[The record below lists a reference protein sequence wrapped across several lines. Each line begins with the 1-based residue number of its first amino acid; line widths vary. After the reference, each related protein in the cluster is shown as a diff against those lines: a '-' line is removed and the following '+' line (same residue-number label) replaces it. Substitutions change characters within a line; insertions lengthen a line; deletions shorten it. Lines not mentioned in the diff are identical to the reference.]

1 VRPLDFSGLP
11 HLLSLTVVQAKPTLR
26 SDLIISRQAA
36 AGEISFVVK
45 DPQTG
50 QFFRFR
56 DAEHFVARQLDGS
69 TPLDVIRRRA
79 EAKFGAALTPD
90 ALAQFIK
97 TLERHRLLEA
107 DGAELG
113 HLAGQRRWVR
123 GSLLLLRLK
132 AFDPDRLFNRLIG
145 KVRFFFTPS
154 FLAVSAAL
162 IAVAFGTTFLHW
174 HEIGQDVLRLYRV
187 ETFIL
192 AWFVIL
198 LVGMAHEIAHG
209 LTCKHF
215 GGEVHELGFM
225 LLYFQPAL
233 YCNVSDAWLF
243 PEKSRRLWVTF
254 AGAYFELF
262 IWALATLTWRLTNP
276 ETWPNLVALVVM
288 ATSGIKTFL
297 NFNPLL
303 RLDGYYLLS
312 DYLEIPNLRRRAFR
326 YIGAGIK
333 RLSGSAGPESTE
345 ATPRERRFF
354 LAYGLVATVFSF
366 LLLGFVV
373 IKLSNFLLPYQTV
386 GLLLFTFL
394 FVPRVRRRLGRLG
407 FRPSIPFRREKSSKA
422 SIKRPATM
430 VVLLAGLLALLF
442 LVPIEL
448 KVTGEFKVLP
458 TRNPYVRAEVT
469 GIIEKIYVDEW
480 HAVRAGD
487 LIARLVDR
495 DYGADLRQT
504 EGQIAEKAAR
514 LRILKAGARP
524 EEIEIARREVQT
536 AKTTVDAARKEY
548 EQATQILGYQ
558 RAKAEVAVKKAEE
571 QLKYNQIEL
580 ERFKNL
586 VKEDFVSRKD
596 YAGAENLV
604 VLGETDLHDA
614 QAALRMVLAD
624 DLAPLRKALAVAE
637 TQGLEAEAKLAL
649 LVAGTRQEEIDAAEA
664 EIARLRAQ
672 REYQAEQLRLVNVVT
687 PIAGVITSP
696 SRQLRELIGRQ
707 VNKGDLIAE
716 VHELNTITAEIA
728 IPEKEIGDVQVGQA
742 VFVKARAYPEQTFA
756 GTVTSIAT
764 TVNDNSRATTASGP
778 AVATTAQSTTDG
790 ERTVLVTTQLDNTS
804 RLLKPEMTG
813 KAKIYCGGRSSF
825 GLITRRLARTVR
837 VELWSWW

>member
-1 VRPLDFSGLP
+1 MAP
-11 HLLSLTVVQAKPTLR
+11 AKPKLR
-26 SDLIISRQAA
+26 SDLIINRQVA
-36 AGEISFVVK
+36 AGGTSFVVK
-45 DPQTG
+45 DPATG
-50 QFFRFR
+50 RFFRCR
-56 DAEHFVARQLDGS
+56 DTEHFVARQLDGS
-69 TPLDVIRRRA
+69 TPLEVVRRRA
-79 EAKFGAALTPD
+79 EEKFGATLAQD
-90 ALAQFIK
+90 ALSQFIK
-97 TLERHRLLEA
+97 TLDRYGLLET
-107 DGAELG
+107 DGAEAG
-113 HLAGQRRWVR
+113 HLAGQHGRVR

-132 AFDPDRLFNRLIG
+132 AFDPDRLFNRLVG
-145 KVRFFFTPS
+145 KVTCFFTPS

-174 HEIGQDVLRLYRV
+174 HEIGQDLLRLYRV
-187 ETFIL
+187 QAFLL
-192 AWFVIL
+192 AWLIIL
-198 LVGMAHEIAHG
+198 LVGMAHEFAHG
-209 LTCKHF
+209 LTCKYF

-225 LLYFQPAL
+225 LLYFQPAM

-262 IWALATLTWRLTNP
+262 IWALATLTWRVTNP

-326 YIGAGIK
+326 YIGARIR

-373 IKLSNFLLPYQTV
+373 IKLSTFLLPYQTL

-407 FRPSIPFRREKSSKA
+407 LRSSIPFRREKSRRA

-430 VVLLAGLLALLF
+430 VALLVGLLAVLL
-442 LVPIEL
+442 LVRMEL
-448 KVTGEFKVLP
+448 KVTGEFKVFP
-458 TRNPYVRAEVT
+458 TRNADVRAEVT
-469 GIIEKIYVDEW
+469 GIIAKIYVDEW

-487 LIARLVDR
+487 MVARLVDR

-504 EGQIAEKAAR
+504 EGQIAEKTAR
-514 LRILKAGARP
+514 LRMLKAGPRP

-548 EQATQILGYQ
+548 EQATQILAHQ
-558 RAKAEVAVKKAEE
+558 RAKAEVAVTKAEE
-571 QLKYNQIEL
+571 QLKYNRIEL
-580 ERFKNL
+580 ERFTAL
-586 VKEDFVSRKD
+586 VKEDFISRKD
-596 YAGAENLV
+596 YAAAENLV

-637 TQGLEAEAKLAL
+637 TQRLEAEGKLAL
-649 LVAGTRQEEIDAAEA
+649 LMAGTRQEEIDAAEA
-664 EIARLRAQ
+664 EIARLCAQ
-672 REYQAEQLRLVNVVT
+672 RDYQAEQLRLVSVVT
-687 PIAGVITSP
+687 PIAGVIATP
-696 SRQLRELIGRQ
+696 TRQLREMIGRQ

-728 IPEKEIGDVQVGQA
+728 IPEKEIGDVQVGRS

-756 GTVTSIAT
+756 GTVTAIAT
-764 TVNDNSRATTASGP
+764 TVNGNSGATTVSGAST
-778 AVATTAQSTTDG
+778 VTTAQSTPEG

-804 RLLKPEMTG
+804 HLLKPEMTG
-813 KAKIYCGGRSSF
+813 KAKIYCGKRPIF
-825 GLITRRLARTVR
+825 DLITRRLARTVK

>member
-1 VRPLDFSGLP
+1 M
-11 HLLSLTVVQAKPTLR
+11 
-26 SDLIISRQAA
+26 
-36 AGEISFVVK
+36 K
-45 DPQTG
+45 DPATG

-56 DAEHFVARQLDGS
+56 DLEHFVARQLDGS
-69 TPLDVIRRRA
+69 TSLEVIRQRA
-79 EAKFGAALTPD
+79 EGKFGAALAPD
-90 ALAQFIK
+90 TLAQFIK
-97 TLERHRLLEA
+97 TLGRHGLLET
-107 DGAELG
+107 DGAEAG
-113 HLAGQRRWVR
+113 HLAGQHGRVR

-132 AFDPDRLFNRLIG
+132 AFDTDRIFNRLVG
-145 KVRFFFTPS
+145 QVKCFFTQS

-162 IAVAFGTTFLHW
+162 IDVAFGTTFLHV
-174 HEIGQDVLRLYRV
+174 HEIGQDLLRLYRV
-187 ETFIL
+187 QAFLL
-192 AWFVIL
+192 AWLIIL
-198 LVGMAHEIAHG
+198 LVGMAHEFAHG
-209 LTCKHF
+209 LTCKYF

-225 LLYFQPAL
+225 LLYVQPAM

-262 IWALATLTWRLTNP
+262 IWALATLTWRVTNP

-430 VVLLAGLLALLF
+430 VVL
-442 LVPIEL
+442 
-448 KVTGEFKVLP
+448 
-458 TRNPYVRAEVT
+458 
-469 GIIEKIYVDEW
+469 
-480 HAVRAGD
+480 RAGD

-837 VELWSWW
+837 VEL

>member
-1 VRPLDFSGLP
+1 VAR
-11 HLLSLTVVQAKPTLR
+11 TTPTLR

-36 AGEISFVVK
+36 AGGTSFVIK
-45 DPQTG
+45 DPATG

-69 TPLDVIRRRA
+69 TPLDVIRQRA
-79 EAKFGAALTPD
+79 EGKFGATLAPD

-97 TLERHRLLEA
+97 TLGRHGLLET
-107 DGAELG
+107 DGAESG
-113 HLAGQRRWVR
+113 HLTGPRGRVR

-145 KVRFFFTPS
+145 KVRFFFTRP
-154 FLAVSAAL
+154 FLVASAAL

-198 LVGMAHEIAHG
+198 LVGMAHEFAHG

-215 GGEVHELGFM
+215 GGEVHELGLM

-243 PEKSRRLWVTF
+243 PEKSKRLWVTF

-262 IWALATLTWRLTNP
+262 VWALATLTWRLTNP
-276 ETWPNLVALVVM
+276 EAWPNIVALVVM
-288 ATSGIKTFL
+288 ATSGIKTFF
-297 NFNPLL
+297 NFNPLV

-326 YIGAGIK
+326 YIGTGIK
-333 RLSGSAGPESTE
+333 RLLGSAGPESTE
-345 ATPRERRFF
+345 ATPRERRLF
-354 LAYGLVATVFSF
+354 LVYGLVATVFSF
-366 LLLGFVV
+366 VLLGFVV
-373 IKLSNFLLPYQTV
+373 VKLSNLLLPYQTA
-386 GLLLFTFL
+386 GLLAFTFL
-394 FVPRVRRRLGRLG
+394 LVPRVRRRLGRLG
-407 FRPSIPFRREKSSKA
+407 FQPSIPFGREKSRRA
-422 SIKRPATM
+422 SIKRPAM
-430 VVLLAGLLALLF
+430 VILLVGLLAVLF
-442 LVPIEL
+442 LLPMEL
-448 KVTGEFKVLP
+448 KATGEFKVLP
-458 TRNPYVRAEVT
+458 SRNADVRAEVT
-469 GIIEKIYVDEW
+469 GIIEKISVDEW
-480 HAVRAGD
+480 NVVRVGD

-504 EGQIAEKAAR
+504 EGQIAEKTAR
-514 LRILKAGARP
+514 LRMLKAGPRP
-524 EEIEIARREVQT
+524 EEIEVARREVQT
-536 AKTTVDAARKEY
+536 AKMTVDAARKEY
-548 EQATQILGYQ
+548 EQATQILAHQ

-571 QLKYNQIEL
+571 QLKYNRIEL
-580 ERFKNL
+580 ERFKAL
-586 VKEDFVSRKD
+586 LKDDFISRKD
-596 YAGAENLV
+596 YAAAENLV
-604 VLGETDLHDA
+604 VLGESDLHDA

-624 DLAPLRKALAVAE
+624 DLAPLRKQLAVAE
-637 TQGLEAEAKLAL
+637 TQRLEAEGKLAL

-672 REYQAEQLRLVNVVT
+672 RDYQAEQLRLVNVVT
-687 PIAGVITSP
+687 PIAGVITTP
-696 SRQLRELIGRQ
+696 TRQLRGMIGQQ

-728 IPEKEIGDVQVGQA
+728 IPEKEIGDVHVGQT

-764 TVNDNSRATTASGP
+764 AVTGNSRAPTVSGAST
-778 AVATTAQSTTDG
+778 ATTPQSTTEG
-790 ERTVLVTTQLDNTS
+790 ERTVLVTTRLDNTS
-804 RLLKPEMTG
+804 HFLKPEMTG
-813 KAKIYCGGRSSF
+813 KAKIYCGGRSIF
-825 GLITRRLARTVR
+825 DLITRRLARTVR
-837 VELWSWW
+837 VEFWSWW

>member
-1 VRPLDFSGLP
+1 MA
-11 HLLSLTVVQAKPTLR
+11 QAKPTLR

-36 AGEISFVVK
+36 AGGTSFVIK
-45 DPQTG
+45 DPATG

-69 TPLDVIRRRA
+69 TPLDVIRQRA
-79 EAKFGAALTPD
+79 EGKFGATLAPD

-97 TLERHRLLEA
+97 TLGRHGLLET
-107 DGAELG
+107 DGAESG
-113 HLAGQRRWVR
+113 HLTGPRGRVR

-145 KVRFFFTPS
+145 KVRFFFTRP
-154 FLAVSAAL
+154 FLVASAAL

-198 LVGMAHEIAHG
+198 LVGITHEFAHG

-243 PEKSRRLWVTF
+243 PEKSKRLWVTF

-262 IWALATLTWRLTNP
+262 VWALATLTWRLTNP
-276 ETWPNLVALVVM
+276 EAWPNLVALVVM
-288 ATSGIKTFL
+288 ATSGIKTFF
-297 NFNPLL
+297 NFNPLV

-326 YIGAGIK
+326 YIGTGIK
-333 RLSGSAGPESTE
+333 RLVSSAVHESTD
-345 ATPRERRFF
+345 ATPRERRLF
-354 LAYGLVATVFSF
+354 LVYGLVATVFSF
-366 LLLGFVV
+366 VLLGFVV
-373 IKLSNFLLPYQTV
+373 VKLSNFLLPYQTA

-394 FVPRVRRRLGRLG
+394 FVPRLRRRLGRLG
-407 FRPSIPFRREKSSKA
+407 FQPPIPFRREKSRRA
-422 SIKRPATM
+422 PIKRPATM
-430 VVLLAGLLALLF
+430 VALLAGLLAVLF
-442 LVPIEL
+442 LVPMEL
-448 KVTGEFKVLP
+448 KATGEFKVLP
-458 TRNPYVRAEVT
+458 SRNADVRAEVT
-469 GIIEKIYVDEW
+469 GIIEKISVDEW
-480 HAVRAGD
+480 RAVRAGD
-487 LIARLVDR
+487 LIARLFDR
-495 DYGADLRQT
+495 DYSADLRQT
-504 EGQIAEKAAR
+504 EGQIAEKTAR
-514 LRILKAGARP
+514 LRMLKAGPRP
-524 EEIEIARREVQT
+524 EEIEVARREVQT
-536 AKTTVDAARKEY
+536 AKATVDAARKEY
-548 EQATQILGYQ
+548 EQATQILAHQ

-571 QLKYNQIEL
+571 QLQYNRIEFA
-580 ERFKNL
+580 RFKAL
-586 VKEDFVSRKD
+586 LKGDFISRKD
-596 YAGAENLV
+596 YAAAENLV
-604 VLGETDLHDA
+604 VLGESDLHDA

-624 DLAPLRKALAVAE
+624 DLAPLRKALVVAE
-637 TQGLEAEAKLAL
+637 TQRLEAEGKLAL

-672 REYQAEQLRLVNVVT
+672 RDYQAEQLRLVNVVT
-687 PIAGVITSP
+687 PIAGVITTP
-696 SRQLRELIGRQ
+696 TRQLRGMIGQQ

-728 IPEKEIGDVQVGQA
+728 IPEKEIGDVHVGQT

-764 TVNDNSRATTASGP
+764 AVTGNSRAPTVSGAST
-778 AVATTAQSTTDG
+778 ATTPQSTTEG
-790 ERTVLVTTQLDNTS
+790 ERTVLVTTRLDNTS
-804 RLLKPEMTG
+804 HFLKPEMTG
-813 KAKIYCGGRSSF
+813 KAKIYCGGRSIF
-825 GLITRRLARTVR
+825 DLITRRLARTVR
-837 VELWSWW
+837 VEFWSWW